1 MSRPSSVMPTS
12 RSSAK
17 HNPVAANP
25 VIHPV
30 LQQALHNL
38 DVQLEDELARYRRQ
52 RIAQHALKHAKKEEK
67 ATSGSGNPAKAK
79 APLTM
84 PPLLADNAGSSDRSA
99 TPAPPPFTFPAKSEF
114 NPPPSHANGAIA
126 APPQP
131 SVAADSPPAEVG
143 AGLVAVASAPD
154 EEYLES
160 SEELLRSL
168 AAEEAKV
175 RAERGVIQQLF
186 TPMGLGSLLLL
197 LLSSALFGYVVM
209 NPKSVNRVLAR
220 FERQQPQSAPATPP
234 TATNETPP
242 QPNLAEQEFK
252 RLDLGSL
259 ATLKEDGAPVSQAPI
274 PTTSPQPLS
283 TKAPVAPPS
292 VTPGGVSVP
301 ADAPV
306 NSAPAP
312 SMPKTSTPAPLR
324 PAGRVVPRAATAPRT
339 GQARSPRSTAQPAT
353 ATRANVAK
361 PKTPAKAAPKRV
373 APEPRTRVE
382 GTQVPYKVVTEFQND
397 SSLQTVRKNV
407 PDAFVK
413 NFSDGAKVQV
423 GAYDNEIEARAKVE
437 ALRKQGID
445 AQIKKQ

>member
-1 MSRPSSVMPTS
+1 MSRLSSTVPTS
-12 RSSAK
+12 RSTAK
-17 HNPVAANP
+17 HNSVAANSG
-25 VIHPV
+25 IHPV

-52 RIAQHALKHAKKEEK
+52 RIAQQALKHAKKEEK
-67 ATSGSGNPAKAK
+67 ATPASGNSPKPKAQS
-79 APLTM
+79 AI
-84 PPLLADNAGSSDRSA
+84 PPLLADGSSDRTP

-114 NPPPSHANGAIA
+114 NPPPSSANGAIA

-131 SVAADSPPAEVG
+131 SVAADSSSEEVG

-175 RAERGVIQQLF
+175 RAERGVIQQLL

-209 NPKSVNRVLAR
+209 NPNSMNRVMAR
-220 FERQQPQSAPATPP
+220 FERQQPQPMSSTPP
-234 TATNETPP
+234 AATSETPP

-259 ATLKEDGAPVSQAPI
+259 ATLKEEGMAVSQAPA
-274 PTTSPQPLS
+274 PAASPQPLP
-283 TKAPVAPPS
+283 TTTPS
-292 VTPGGVSVP
+292 AAMSSTPGGVSVP

-306 NSAPAP
+306 NTAPVP
-312 SMPKTSTPAPLR
+312 STPAPLR
-324 PAGRVVPRAATAPRT
+324 PAGRVAPRAAVAPQT
-339 GQARSPRSTAQPAT
+339 SPVRSPRSTTQPAT
-353 ATRANVAK
+353 VTRTNVAK
-361 PKTPAKAAPKRV
+361 PAPAKTPKAPAKTAPKRV

-382 GTQVPYKVVTEFQND
+382 GAQVPYKVVTEFQND

-437 ALRKQGID
+437 ALRKQGIN

>member
-1 MSRPSSVMPTS
+1 MSRPSSVVPTS

-17 HNPVAANP
+17 HNSVAANP

-30 LQQALHNL
+30 LQQTLHNL

-67 ATSGSGNPAKAK
+67 STPGSGNSTKAK

-84 PPLLADNAGSSDRSA
+84 PPLLTGNASPSDRSA

-131 SVAADSPPAEVG
+131 SVAADSSPAESG

-175 RAERGVIQQLF
+175 RAERGVIQQLL

-220 FERQQPQSAPATPP
+220 FERQQPQSAPTAPP
-234 TATNETPP
+234 TATSGTPP

-259 ATLKEDGAPVSQAPI
+259 ATLKEDGVQASQAPT
-274 PTTSPQPLS
+274 PTTSPQSLP
-283 TKAPVAPPS
+283 TTAPVAPS
-292 VTPGGVSVP
+292 SATPGGVSVP

-306 NSAPAP
+306 NAPA
-312 SMPKTSTPAPLR
+312 APLR
-324 PAGRVVPRAATAPRT
+324 PAGRVAPRAVAKPQTS
-339 GQARSPRSTAQPAT
+339 QARSPRSTAQPAT
-353 ATRANVAK
+353 VTRTNVAK
-361 PKTPAKAAPKRV
+361 PKTPTKAAPKRV